1 VTDRHEDLNHSS
13 SAGSSGGES
22 PEPLLD
28 VRDLRTYFLTD
39 GGDVRAVDGISFSMN
54 KSERLGVV
62 GESGSGK
69 SVTAASIM
77 GLIEPPGA
85 VVGGEILFHGRDLL
99 KLPERDMRKVR
110 GKEIAIIF
118 QDPMTALDPVFTVGS
133 QMVETLK
140 IHRKMSK
147 KEARTVAIDT
157 LADVAIPRPEQ
168 RLDEYPH
175 QFSGGMRQRVVIAMA
190 LLCDPDL
197 LIADEPT
204 TALDVTSQAQV
215 MDLMLGLANDRGTAV
230 MLITHDLGVVAG
242 FCENVQVMY
251 AGEII
256 ERGPAG
262 PLYLSPDH
270 PYTRGLLESVPRLDE
285 DAQRQLYSIRGA
297 APSTT
302 TPPRGCRFWPRC
314 DYATDLCVTD
324 PPDRCDGTADKEC
337 ACHFA
342 GHLKYESERAGT

>member
-1 VTDRHEDLNHSS
+1 MNP
-13 SAGSSGGES
+13 A
-22 PEPLLD
+22 EPLLD

-39 GGDVRAVDGISFSMN
+39 LGDVRAVDGISFSMN
-54 KSERLGVV
+54 EGERLGVV

-85 VVGGEILFHGRDLL
+85 IIGGEVNFRGRNLL
-99 KLPERDMRKVR
+99 KLRERDMQKIR
-110 GKEIAIIF
+110 GREIAIIF
-118 QDPMTALDPVFTVGS
+118 QDPMTALDPVFTIGS
-133 QMVETLK
+133 QMTETLR
-140 IHRKMSK
+140 IHRDMSK

-157 LADVAIPRPEQ
+157 LADVHIPNPEK
-168 RLDEYPH
+168 RITDFPH

-190 LLCDPDL
+190 LLCDPAL

-215 MDLMLGLANDRGTAV
+215 MDLMLGLADDRGTAV

-262 PLYLSPDH
+262 PLYANPEH
-270 PYTRGLLESVPRLDE
+270 PYTRGLLDSVPRLDDE
-285 DAQRQLYSIRGA
+285 DQQQLYSIRGS
-297 APSTT
+297 APSMT
-302 TPPRGCRFWPRC
+302 TPPEGCRFWPRC
-314 DYATDLCVTD
+314 DSATDLCVSER
-324 PPDRCDGTADKEC
+324 PERCAGEGAKEC
-337 ACHFA
+337 SCHFA
-342 GHLKYESERAGT
+342 GKLGVQHEGAGA

>member
-1 VTDRHEDLNHSS
+1 MTKAD
-13 SAGSSGGES
+13 
-22 PEPLLD
+22 PLLD

-39 GGDVRAVDGISFSMN
+39 GGDVRAVDGVSFSMERG
-54 KSERLGVV
+54 ERLGVV

-69 SVTAASIM
+69 SVTASSIM

-85 VVGGEILFHGRDLL
+85 IVGGEILFHGRDLVT
-99 KLPERDMRKVR
+99 LPERDMRKIR

-118 QDPMTALDPVFTVGS
+118 QDPMTALDPVFTIGS

-147 KEARTVAIDT
+147 KEARVVAIDT
-157 LADVAIPRPEQ
+157 LADVHIPRPEQ
-168 RLDEYPH
+168 RLDDYPH

-215 MDLMLGLANDRGTAV
+215 LDLMLDLANDRETAV

-262 PLYLSPDH
+262 PLYQNPEH
-270 PYTRGLLESVPRLDE
+270 PYTRGLLESVPRLDA
-285 DAQRQLYSIRGA
+285 DAQDRLHSIRGS
-297 APSTT
+297 APSAT
-302 TPPRGCRFWPRC
+302 TPPQGCRFWPRC
-314 DYATDLCVTD
+314 DHATDLCVTTR
-324 PPDRCDGTADKEC
+324 PDSCSGRKDQEC

-342 GHLKYESERAGT
+342 GKLRPHREGASA

>member
-1 VTDRHEDLNHSS
+1 MTT
-13 SAGSSGGES
+13 A
-22 PEPLLD
+22 EPLLD

-39 GGDVRAVDGISFSMN
+39 GGDVRAVDGISFSM
-54 KSERLGVV
+54 SEGERLGVV

-85 VVGGEILFHGRDLL
+85 VIGGEVLFRGQDLL
-99 KLPERDMRKVR
+99 RIPERDMQKIR
-110 GKEIAIIF
+110 GREIAIIF
-118 QDPMTALDPVFTVGS
+118 QDPMTALDPVFTIGS
-133 QMVETLK
+133 QLTETLR
-140 IHRKMSK
+140 IHKKMTRR
-147 KEARTVAIDT
+147 EARTVAIDT
-157 LADVAIPRPEQ
+157 LADVHIPSPEK
-168 RLDEYPH
+168 RFSDYPH

-190 LLCDPDL
+190 LLCDPAL

-256 ERGPAG
+256 ERGRAG
-262 PLYLSPDH
+262 PLYKSPNH

-285 DAQRQLYSIRGA
+285 EAPTQLYSIRGA
-297 APSTT
+297 APSMTN
-302 TPPRGCRFWPRC
+302 PPSGCRFWPRC
-314 DYATDLCVTD
+314 DHATDKCASEAPT
-324 PPDRCDGTADKEC
+324 PCCGEGTQEC

-342 GHLKYESERAGT
+342 GTFELEADGAGV

>member
-1 VTDRHEDLNHSS
+1 MNT
-13 SAGSSGGES
+13 

-39 GGDVRAVDGISFSMN
+39 QGDVRAVDGISFSMN
-54 KSERLGVV
+54 EGERLGVV

-85 VVGGEILFHGRDLL
+85 VVGGEVMFRGRDLL
-99 KLPERDMRKVR
+99 KLREREMQKIR
-110 GKEIAIIF
+110 GREIAIIF
-118 QDPMTALDPVFTVGS
+118 QDPMTALDPVFTIGS
-133 QMVETLK
+133 QMTETLR
-140 IHRKMSK
+140 IHRHMSK
-147 KEARTVAIDT
+147 SEARTVAIDT
-157 LADVAIPRPEQ
+157 LADVHIPNPEK
-168 RLDEYPH
+168 RIADYPH

-190 LLCDPDL
+190 LLCDPTL

-215 MDLMLGLANDRGTAV
+215 MDLMLGLADDRGTAV

-262 PLYLSPDH
+262 PLYANPEH

-285 DAQRQLYSIRGA
+285 GDQKQLYSIRGS
-297 APSTT
+297 APSMT
-302 TPPRGCRFWPRC
+302 TPPEGCRFWPRC
-314 DYATDLCVTD
+314 DSATDRCVTE
-324 PPDRCDGTADKEC
+324 PPERCAGEGAKEC
-337 ACHFA
+337 SCHFA
-342 GHLKYESERAGT
+342 GKLGFEREGADA

>member
-1 VTDRHEDLNHSS
+1 ML
-13 SAGSSGGES
+13 AAK
-22 PEPLLD
+22 PLLE
-28 VRDLRTYFLTD
+28 VHDLRTYFLTD
-39 GGDVRAVDGISFSMN
+39 QGDVRAVDGISFSMN
-54 KSERLGVV
+54 EGERLGVV

-77 GLIEPPGA
+77 GLIDPPGA
-85 VVGGEILFHGRDLL
+85 IVGGEIRFRGRDLVSL
-99 KLPERDMRKVR
+99 SEREMQRIR
-110 GKEIAIIF
+110 GREIAIIF
-118 QDPMTALDPVFTVGS
+118 QDPMTALDPVFTIGS
-133 QMVETLK
+133 QMTETLR
-140 IHRKMSK
+140 IHRNMTK

-157 LADVAIPRPEQ
+157 LRDVHIPSPEK
-168 RLDEYPH
+168 RFRDYPH

-190 LLCDPDL
+190 LLCDPTL

-256 ERGPAG
+256 ERGDAKS
-262 PLYLSPDH
+262 LYANPEH
-270 PYTRGLLESVPRLDE
+270 PYTRGLLHSVPRLDE
-285 DAQRQLYSIRGA
+285 ESKTLYSIRGS
-297 APSTT
+297 APSLT
-302 TPPRGCRFWPRC
+302 TPPQGCRFWPRC
-314 DYATDLCVTD
+314 DRATDLCVSERPEPCHGEDTN
-324 PPDRCDGTADKEC
+324 EC

-342 GHLKYESERAGT
+342 GELHRPHQGVDA

>member
-1 VTDRHEDLNHSS
+1 VNT
-13 SAGSSGGES
+13 AES
-22 PEPLLD
+22 LLD
-28 VRDLRTYFLTD
+28 VRNLRTYFLID
-39 GGDVRAVDGISFSMN
+39 AGDVRAVDGISFSMA
-54 KSERLGVV
+54 KGERLGVV

-85 VVGGEILFHGRDLL
+85 IVGGEILFRGRDLL
-99 KLPERDMRKVR
+99 TLPEREMRRIR
-110 GKEIAIIF
+110 GREIAIIF
-118 QDPMTALDPVFTVGS
+118 QDPMTALDPVFTIGS
-133 QMVETLK
+133 QMTETLK
-140 IHRKMSK
+140 IHQNMNRS
-147 KEARTVAIDT
+147 EARTVAIDT
-157 LADVAIPRPEQ
+157 LADVHIPNPE
-168 RLDEYPH
+168 RRFKDYPH
-175 QFSGGMRQRVVIAMA
+175 QFSGGMRQRVVIALA

-215 MDLMLGLANDRGTAV
+215 MDLMLGLADDRGTAV

-262 PLYLSPDH
+262 PLYASPDH
-270 PYTRGLLESVPRLDE
+270 PYTRGLLDSVPRLDE
-285 DAQRQLYSIRGA
+285 DDQAHLYSIRGV
-297 APSTT
+297 APSMT
-302 TPPRGCRFWPRC
+302 TPPEGCRFWPRC
-314 DYATDLCVTD
+314 DYAIDMCVS
-324 PPDRCDGTADKEC
+324 DRPKRCSGTEAKEC

-342 GHLKYESERAGT
+342 GKVNFQRQGVNA

>member
-1 VTDRHEDLNHSS
+1 MN
-13 SAGSSGGES
+13 AA
-22 PEPLLD
+22 EPLLD
-28 VRDLRTYFLTD
+28 VRELRTYFLTD
-39 GGDVRAVDGISFSMN
+39 LGNVRAVDGISFTMN
-54 KSERLGVV
+54 EGERLGVV

-77 GLIEPPGA
+77 RLIEPPGA
-85 VVGGEILFHGRDLL
+85 TVGGEVLFRGRDLL
-99 KLPERDMRKVR
+99 KIREREMQKIR
-110 GKEIAIIF
+110 GREIAIIF
-118 QDPMTALDPVFTVGS
+118 QDPMTALDPVFTIGS
-133 QMVETLK
+133 QMTETLR
-140 IHRKMSK
+140 IHRNMNK
-147 KEARTVAIDT
+147 KEAETVAIDT
-157 LADVAIPRPEQ
+157 LADVHIPNPEK
-168 RLDEYPH
+168 RIRDYPH

-190 LLCDPDL
+190 LLCDPTL

-262 PLYLSPDH
+262 PLYANPEH
-270 PYTRGLLESVPRLDE
+270 PYTRGLLESVPRLDDE
-285 DAQRQLYSIRGA
+285 GQDQLFSIRGS
-297 APSTT
+297 APSMT
-302 TPPRGCRFWPRC
+302 TPPDGCRFWPRC
-314 DYATDLCVTD
+314 DSATDLCVSERPEPCAGVD
-324 PPDRCDGTADKEC
+324 EREC

-342 GHLKYESERAGT
+342 GKLGTQREGADV

>member
-1 VTDRHEDLNHSS
+1 MTGS
-13 SAGSSGGES
+13 SA
-22 PEPLLD
+22 LLE
-28 VRDLRTYFLTD
+28 VCDLRTYFLTD
-39 GGDVRAVDGISFSMN
+39 AGDVRAVDGVSFSMT
-54 KSERLGVV
+54 KGERLGVV

-85 VVGGEILFHGRDLL
+85 IVGGEIRFQDRDLVT
-99 KLPERDMRKVR
+99 LPEREMRKIR

-118 QDPMTALDPVFTVGS
+118 QDPMTALDPVFTIGS

-140 IHRKMSK
+140 IHRNMSK
-147 KEARTVAIDT
+147 KEARVVAIDT
-157 LADVAIPRPEQ
+157 LADVHIPRPQE

-215 MDLMLGLANDRGTAV
+215 MDLMLGLADDRGTAV

-262 PLYLSPDH
+262 PLYESPEH
-270 PYTRGLLESVPRLDE
+270 PYTRGLLESVPRLDA
-285 DAQRQLYSIRGA
+285 DAQNRLYSIRGS

-302 TPPRGCRFWPRC
+302 TPPQGCRFWPRC
-314 DYATDLCVTD
+314 DYATDLCVTSRPESCSGRGD
-324 PPDRCDGTADKEC
+324 QEC

-342 GHLKYESERAGT
+342 GKLRHKHEGAKA

>member
-1 VTDRHEDLNHSS
+1 VIQPPTQ
-13 SAGSSGGES
+13 
-22 PEPLLD
+22 PQPLLD

-39 GGDVRAVDGISFSMN
+39 GGDVRAVDGISFSMAEG
-54 KSERLGVV
+54 ERLGVV

-85 VVGGEILFHGRDLL
+85 VVGGQIRFRGQDLL
-99 KLPERDMRKVR
+99 QLPEKEMQKIR
-110 GKEIAIIF
+110 GREIAIIF

-133 QMVETLK
+133 QLTETLR
-140 IHRKMSK
+140 IHRNMSR

-157 LADVAIPRPEQ
+157 LADVQIPSPEK
-168 RLDEYPH
+168 RFRDYPH

-190 LLCDPDL
+190 LLCDPAL

-215 MDLMLGLANDRGTAV
+215 MDLMLGLAEDRGTGV

-262 PLYLSPDH
+262 PLYANPDH
-270 PYTRGLLESVPRLDE
+270 PYTRGLLESVPRLD
-285 DAQRQLYSIRGA
+285 DDTQNHLYSIRGA
-297 APSTT
+297 APSMTK
-302 TPPRGCRFWPRC
+302 PPQGCRFWPRC
-314 DYATDLCVTD
+314 DHATDKCVSEA
-324 PPDRCDGTADKEC
+324 PTACCGEGSQEC

-342 GHLKYESERAGT
+342 GTFELETDRAGV

>member
-1 VTDRHEDLNHSS
+1 VNIV
-13 SAGSSGGES
+13 
-22 PEPLLD
+22 EPLLD
-28 VRDLRTYFLTD
+28 VRNLRTYFLID
-39 GGDVRAVDGISFSMN
+39 AGDVRAVDGISFSMARG
-54 KSERLGVV
+54 ERLGVV

-85 VVGGEILFHGRDLL
+85 IVGGEILFRGRDLVS
-99 KLPERDMRKVR
+99 LPEREMRKIR
-110 GKEIAIIF
+110 GREIAIIF
-118 QDPMTALDPVFTVGS
+118 QDPMTALDPVFTIGS
-133 QMVETLK
+133 QMTETLK
-140 IHRKMSK
+140 IHRNMNKA
-147 KEARTVAIDT
+147 EARTVAIDT
-157 LADVAIPRPEQ
+157 LADVHIPHPEK
-168 RLDEYPH
+168 RFKDYPH

-262 PLYLSPDH
+262 PLYANPEH

-285 DAQRQLYSIRGA
+285 EDQSHLHSIRGV
-297 APSTT
+297 APSMT
-302 TPPRGCRFWPRC
+302 TPPQGCRFWPRC
-314 DYATDLCVTD
+314 DYATDICVTERPD
-324 PPDRCDGTADKEC
+324 PCSGQLPKEC

-342 GHLKYESERAGT
+342 GKLGVQAQGADA

>member
-1 VTDRHEDLNHSS
+1 MVNASEL
-13 SAGSSGGES
+13 
-22 PEPLLD
+22 LLD
-28 VRDLRTYFLTD
+28 VRNLRTYFLID
-39 GGDVRAVDGISFSMN
+39 AGDVHAVDGISFSMA
-54 KSERLGVV
+54 KGERLGVV

-69 SVTAASIM
+69 SVTAATIM

-85 VVGGEILFHGRDLL
+85 IVGGEVLFRGRDLL
-99 KLPERDMRKVR
+99 KLPERDMRKIR
-110 GKEIAIIF
+110 GREIAIIF
-118 QDPMTALDPVFTVGS
+118 QDPMTALDPVFTIGS
-133 QMVETLK
+133 QMTETLK
-140 IHRKMSK
+140 IHRSMNKA
-147 KEARTVAIDT
+147 EARTVAIDT
-157 LADVAIPRPEQ
+157 LADVHIPNPEK
-168 RLDEYPH
+168 RFTDYPH

-256 ERGPAG
+256 ERGASG
-262 PLYLSPDH
+262 PLYANPEH

-285 DAQRQLYSIRGA
+285 ADQMHLHSIRGV
-297 APSTT
+297 APSMT

-314 DYATDLCVTD
+314 DYATDLCVSEQ
-324 PPDRCDGTADKEC
+324 PERCGGTAAKEC

-342 GHLKYESERAGT
+342 GRVDFQPMGAGA

>member
-1 VTDRHEDLNHSS
+1 MTTAD
-13 SAGSSGGES
+13 
-22 PEPLLD
+22 PLLD

-39 GGDVRAVDGISFSMN
+39 GGDVRAVDGVSFSMERG
-54 KSERLGVV
+54 ERLGVV

-69 SVTAASIM
+69 SVTASSIM

-85 VVGGEILFHGRDLL
+85 IVGGEILFHGRDLVT
-99 KLPERDMRKVR
+99 LPERDMRKIR

-118 QDPMTALDPVFTVGS
+118 QDPMTALDPVFTIGS

-147 KEARTVAIDT
+147 KEARVVAIDT
-157 LADVAIPRPEQ
+157 LADVHIPRPEQ
-168 RLDEYPH
+168 RLDDYPH

-215 MDLMLGLANDRGTAV
+215 MDLMLDLANDRETAV

-262 PLYLSPDH
+262 PLYQNPEH
-270 PYTRGLLESVPRLDE
+270 PYTRGLLESVPRLDA
-285 DAQRQLYSIRGA
+285 DAQDRLYSIRGS
-297 APSTT
+297 APSAT
-302 TPPRGCRFWPRC
+302 TPPQGCRFWPRC
-314 DYATDLCVTD
+314 DYATDFCVTTR
-324 PPDRCDGTADKEC
+324 PDSCSGRKDQEC

-342 GHLKYESERAGT
+342 GKLRPHREGASA

>member
-1 VTDRHEDLNHSS
+1 M
-13 SAGSSGGES
+13 
-22 PEPLLD
+22 LD
-28 VRDLRTYFLTD
+28 VRELRTYFLTD
-39 GGDVRAVDGISFSMN
+39 LGNVRAVDGISFTMN
-54 KSERLGVV
+54 EGERLGVV

-77 GLIEPPGA
+77 RLIEPPGA
-85 VVGGEILFHGRDLL
+85 TVGGEVLFRGRDLL
-99 KLPERDMRKVR
+99 KIREREMQKIR
-110 GKEIAIIF
+110 GREIAIIF
-118 QDPMTALDPVFTVGS
+118 QDPMTALDPVFTIGS
-133 QMVETLK
+133 QMTETLR
-140 IHRKMSK
+140 IHRNMNK
-147 KEARTVAIDT
+147 KEAETVAIDT
-157 LADVAIPRPEQ
+157 LADVHIPNPEKRIRDYQ
-168 RLDEYPH
+168 H

-190 LLCDPDL
+190 LLCDPTL

-262 PLYLSPDH
+262 PLYANPEH
-270 PYTRGLLESVPRLDE
+270 PYTRGLLESVPRLDDE
-285 DAQRQLYSIRGA
+285 GQDQLFSIRGS
-297 APSTT
+297 APSMT
-302 TPPRGCRFWPRC
+302 TPPDGCRFWPRC
-314 DYATDLCVTD
+314 DSATDLCVSERPEPCAGFD
-324 PPDRCDGTADKEC
+324 EREC

-342 GHLKYESERAGT
+342 GRLGTQREGADV

>member
-1 VTDRHEDLNHSS
+1 MNV
-13 SAGSSGGES
+13 A
-22 PEPLLD
+22 EPLLD
-28 VRDLRTYFLTD
+28 VRDLRTYFLTEA
-39 GGDVRAVDGISFSMN
+39 GDVRAVDGISFSMGEG
-54 KSERLGVV
+54 ERLGVV

-77 GLIEPPGA
+77 GLVEPPGA
-85 VVGGEILFHGRDLL
+85 IVGGEILFRGRDLTQ
-99 KLPERDMRKVR
+99 LPEREMQTIR
-110 GKEIAIIF
+110 GREIAIIF
-118 QDPMTALDPVFTVGS
+118 QDPMTALDPVFNIGN
-133 QMVETLK
+133 QMTETLR
-140 IHRKMSK
+140 IHRKMNK

-157 LADVAIPRPEQ
+157 LADVHIPSPEK
-168 RLDEYPH
+168 RFKDYPH

-190 LLCDPDL
+190 LLCDPTL

-215 MDLMLGLANDRGTAV
+215 MDLMLGLADDRGTAV

-256 ERGPAG
+256 ERGPAA
-262 PLYLSPDH
+262 PLYANPEH

-285 DAQRQLYSIRGA
+285 ETQAQLHSIRGA
-297 APSTT
+297 APSTM
-302 TPPRGCRFWPRC
+302 TPPKGCRFWPRC
-314 DYATDLCVTD
+314 DYATDKCVSER
-324 PPDRCDGTADKEC
+324 PEPCSGEAAKEC

-342 GHLKYESERAGT
+342 GRLRTRPERAEV

>member
-1 VTDRHEDLNHSS
+1 MN
-13 SAGSSGGES
+13 
-22 PEPLLD
+22 PLLD

-39 GGDVRAVDGISFSMN
+39 GGDVRAVDGVSFSMV
-54 KSERLGVV
+54 KGERLGVV

-85 VVGGEILFHGRDLL
+85 IVGGEILFHDRDLVT
-99 KLPERDMRKVR
+99 LPEREMRKIR

-118 QDPMTALDPVFTVGS
+118 QDPMTALDPVFTIGS

-140 IHRKMSK
+140 IHRGMSR

-157 LADVAIPRPEQ
+157 LADVHIPAPET
-168 RLDEYPH
+168 RLDDYPH

-215 MDLMLGLANDRGTAV
+215 MDLMLGLADDRGTAV

-256 ERGPAG
+256 ERGPAE
-262 PLYLSPDH
+262 PLYQSPEH

-285 DAQRQLYSIRGA
+285 DAQNQLYSIRGS
-297 APSTT
+297 APSST
-302 TPPRGCRFWPRC
+302 TPPQGCRFWPRC
-314 DYATDLCVTD
+314 DYATDLCVSNR
-324 PPDRCDGTADKEC
+324 PERCSGEGDKEC
-337 ACHFA
+337 ACHYA
-342 GHLKYESERAGT
+342 GRLRTQRERADA

>member
-1 VTDRHEDLNHSS
+1 MTN
-13 SAGSSGGES
+13 AA
-22 PEPLLD
+22 PLLD

-39 GGDVRAVDGISFSMN
+39 GGDVRAVDGVSFSMAPG
-54 KSERLGVV
+54 ERLGVV

-85 VVGGEILFHGRDLL
+85 IVGGEILFHGRDLVS
-99 KLPERDMRKVR
+99 LPEREMRTIR

-118 QDPMTALDPVFTVGS
+118 QDPMTALDPVFTIGS

-140 IHRKMSK
+140 IHKGMSR

-157 LADVAIPRPEQ
+157 LADVHIPSPEK
-168 RLDEYPH
+168 RLDDYPH

-215 MDLMLGLANDRGTAV
+215 MDLMLSLADDRGTAV

-262 PLYLSPDH
+262 RLYLEPEH

-285 DAQRQLYSIRGA
+285 DAPSQLYSIRGS
-297 APSTT
+297 APSTV
-302 TPPRGCRFWPRC
+302 TPPQGCRFWPRC
-314 DYATDLCVTD
+314 DHAMDVCVSTR
-324 PPDRCDGTADKEC
+324 PEPCRGEGAREC

-342 GHLKYESERAGT
+342 GRLDADARGVGV